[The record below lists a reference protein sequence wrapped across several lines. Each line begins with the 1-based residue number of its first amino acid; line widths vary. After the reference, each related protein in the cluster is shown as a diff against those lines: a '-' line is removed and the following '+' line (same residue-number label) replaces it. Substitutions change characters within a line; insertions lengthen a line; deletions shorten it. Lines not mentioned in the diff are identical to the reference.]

1 MKKTIFLLAILSSLA
16 FGKNMWI
23 YNITTDLIDPKTN
36 EVVGKIYEGTPVKL
50 IKNQGELSL
59 IEVNGVTS
67 SADKSVLV
75 YKNDKNTNTPLSSF
89 LKLDSATAKSGDKFL
104 VKSSDLVDREYP
116 AWEEIELVYYD
127 TCTSCHAG
135 HHPSEH
141 LMNEWDAYLSAMQY
155 FAKIN
160 DEEKSRIL
168 RFLESH
174 AKDGFAK
181 EEE

>member
-1 MKKTIFLLAILSSLA
+1 MKKVIFLLAILSSFA

-23 YNITTDLIDPKTN
+23 YNIKTNLIDPNSN
-36 EVVGKIYEGTPVKL
+36 EVVGEIYEGTPVKL

-59 IEVNGVTS
+59 IEVKGVTS
-67 SADKSVLV
+67 GADERFLV

-89 LKLDSATAKSGDKFL
+89 LKLNSGVAKNAQKYL

-135 HHPSEH
+135 HHPAEH

-160 DEEKSRIL
+160 DEEKARIL